1 MRLPALPLAVALLAA
16 PCAGLPA
23 GVPDNARTATRVFAE
38 VLGQGRVDHLNEIY
52 GPGFVA
58 HAASFNYTLEQ
69 NTAAT
74 LSWRTALPDLEVKV
88 ERTVA
93 DREMVAVHWRV
104 VGTNTVAAG
113 ELPGKGDRI
122 GAEGMTIFR
131 FAAGRIVEEWSVV
144 DVATLRKQLGQ

>member
-1 MRLPALPLAVALLAA
+1 MRLLALLPALVVLAA
-16 PCAGLPA
+16 PCAAVEA
-23 GVPDNARTATRVFAE
+23 GAADNVRTATRVFTE
-38 VLGQGRVDHLNEIY
+38 VLGLGRVDHLNEIY
-52 GPGFVA
+52 GPRFVA
-58 HAASFNYTLEQ
+58 HGASFNYALEQ
-69 NTAAT
+69 NIDAT
-74 LSWRTALPDLEVKV
+74 LSWRTALPDLAVTV

-113 ELPGKGDRI
+113 EMPGKGARI

-144 DVATLRKQLGQ
+144 DVATLRQQLGQ